1 MSFEPRPVGADGVSS
16 KVRGALG
23 AQYLTWNYGQM
34 GLVATVRLSEPTE
47 NKVAWQRF
55 LPTGPVALLPLTD
68 ELSSLVWSVNSDEA
82 RRLLGLTN
90 ECFVDALNEALWK
103 QYPRH
108 PVVDTATRRLDSI
121 LDSLM
126 LRSSAVR
133 QLQPS
138 VAEIEPDSRASFPLA
153 FGHSTRYVGAGVVL
167 IGFVPIIHYMYY
179 LLHSL
184 TELYGVLHY
193 LTELAYMLYCLT
205 ELYCDILSNS
215 CTTCYRDAA
224 HRVHPL
230 AGQGVNLGFGDV
242 KCLTELLAESV
253 YSGQNIGNTRNFRSK
268 SPLLCYETSRQRHNV
283 PTMLAIDGFQKLY
296 STEATPIVVLRSLGL
311 QLTHALAPLKSAIMN
326 HAAV

>member
-1 MSFEPRPVGADGVSS
+1 MS
-16 KVRGALG
+16 
-23 AQYLTWNYGQM
+23 Q
-34 GLVATVRLSEPTE
+34 
-47 NKVAWQRF
+47 
-55 LPTGPVALLPLTD
+55 LTD
-68 ELSSLVWSVNSDEA
+68 ELSSLVWSINSDEA

-138 VAEIEPDSRASFPLA
+138 VAEIEPDSRAAFPLA
-153 FGHSTRYVGAGVVL
+153 FGHSTRYVGAE
-167 IGFVPIIHYMYY
+167 P
-179 LLHSL
+179 
-184 TELYGVLHY
+184 YGVLHY

-253 YSGQNIGNTRNFRSK
+253 YSGQNIGSK

-283 PTMLAIDGFQKLY
+283 STMLAIDGLQKLY
-296 STEATPIVVLRSLGL
+296 STEAAPIVVLRSLGL
-311 QLTHALAPLKSAIMN
+311 QLTHALAPLK
-326 HAAV
+326 

>member
-1 MSFEPRPVGADGVSS
+1 MFEKEAGGNIVNTGFPSEQPSQRSTVSMLAGTITVGADGVSS

-68 ELSSLVWSVNSDEA
+68 ELSSLVWSINSDEA

-108 PVVDTATRRLDSI
+108 PVVDTATRRLDNI

-138 VAEIEPDSRASFPLA
+138 VAEIEPDSRAAFPLA

-167 IGFVPIIHYMYY
+167 IG
-179 LLHSL
+179 
-184 TELYGVLHY
+184 
-193 LTELAYMLYCLT
+193 
-205 ELYCDILSNS
+205 
-215 CTTCYRDAA
+215 DAA

-253 YSGQNIGNTRNFRSK
+253 YSGQNIGSK

-283 PTMLAIDGFQKLY
+283 STMLAIDGLQKLY
-296 STEATPIVVLRSLGL
+296 STEAAPIVVLRSLGL

>member
-1 MSFEPRPVGADGVSS
+1 MSERLRLNSFQVGADGVSS
-16 KVRGALG
+16 KVRGAMG

-34 GLVATVRLSEPTE
+34 GLVATVRLSEKLSGKPFRKAHLQCTRPRSNPNLSFGNLVQNKSSALDNVITKPTE

-68 ELSSLVWSVNSDEA
+68 ELSSLVWSINSDEA
-82 RRLLGLTN
+82 RRLLNLTD

-103 QYPRH
+103 QHPRH
-108 PVVDTATRRLDSI
+108 PAVDTATRRLDSI

-138 VAEIEPDSRASFPLA
+138 VAEIEPDSRAAFPLA
-153 FGHSTRYVGAGVVL
+153 FGHSTRYMSAGVVL
-167 IGFVPIIHYMYY
+167 IGFVPII
-179 LLHSL
+179 LCS
-184 TELYGVLHY
+184 
-193 LTELAYMLYCLT
+193 
-205 ELYCDILSNS
+205 
-215 CTTCYRDAA
+215 

-253 YSGQNIGNTRNFRSK
+253 YSGQSIGSK
-268 SPLLCYETSRQRHNV
+268 SPLLNYETSRQRHNV
-283 PTMLAIDGFQKLY
+283 PTMLAIDGLQKLY
-296 STEATPIVVLRSLGL
+296 STEATPIVILRSLGL
-311 QLTHALAPLKSAIMN
+311 QLTHALTPLKSTIMN